1 MMKLAVITVSLC
13 VLGPAPALSDNA
25 LPLSCPQALEQLTTL
40 NTGVPVYKFTAP
52 DHRHFLDDADR
63 PAEITRLQKVA
74 DASCSA
80 YPKEKAEQEA
90 EAARLHA
97 ALSPECATE
106 RDTLTAMEQAGS
118 RESPQSIAEKR
129 KLVAAHCP
137 ALDTT
142 NLWLMQW
149 EGVAVRPAPT
159 HF

>member
-1 MMKLAVITVSLC
+1 MMKLAVISVPLC

-40 NTGVPVYKFTAP
+40 NTGVPVYKLTAP

-63 PAEITRLQKVA
+63 PAEIARLQKVA

-97 ALSPECATE
+97 ALSPECAT
-106 RDTLTAMEQAGS
+106 
-118 RESPQSIAEKR
+118 
-129 KLVAAHCP
+129 
-137 ALDTT
+137 
-142 NLWLMQW
+142 
-149 EGVAVRPAPT
+149 
-159 HF
+159 

>member
-1 MMKLAVITVSLC
+1 MMKLAVITVPLWAL
-13 VLGPAPALSDNA
+13 VPAPTFSDNA
-25 LPLSCPQALEQLTTL
+25 PPLSCPQALEQLTTL

-63 PAEITRLQKVA
+63 PAEIARLQKA
-74 DASCSA
+74 AGASCSA
-80 YPKEKAEQEA
+80 YPKEKAQQEA

-106 RDTLTAMEQAGS
+106 RDTLAAMEKPGS
-118 RESPQSIAEKR
+118 RESPQTIAEKR
-129 KLVAAHCP
+129 KLVAANCP

-149 EGVAVRPAPT
+149 EGVPARPAPS